1 MDAKVATAIDTER
14 DYQKRK
20 WGEKRHETSAFL
32 CFMQYHMA
40 RAIAEA
46 STKEGDADALEQ
58 VRKITALGVA
68 CMEQNGAPLRMDF
81 YNLAI

>member
-1 MDAKVATAIDTER
+1 
-14 DYQKRK
+14 
-20 WGEKRHETSAFL
+20 
-32 CFMQYHMA
+32 MQYHMA